1 MKKIESSSKII
12 AEKMKNVAGVK
23 TYSDLGEMLGGI
35 SSQAISSAIGRG
47 RIPDHWF
54 EVFLDKFGVTR
65 EELSTPSER
74 AVAGSVQCWN
84 DATPN
89 EDREKFTQDMNGLF
103 SIIMRWQ
110 EEENGADPLTS
121 MQFIQL
127 FHERI
132 PELGEWIKKRKGSAT
147 QISSPENLSVAGGK
161 S

>member
-1 MKKIESSSKII
+1 MKDRELAKII
-12 AEKMKNVAGVK
+12 IEKMKTVAGVK
-23 TYSDLGEMLGGI
+23 
-35 SSQAISSAIGRG
+35 SQAKLAHALGIQPPSVTDAITKGK
-47 RIPDHWF
+47 IPERWF
-54 EVFLDKFGVTR
+54 EVFSDKFGVTK

-74 AVAGSVQCWN
+74 AVAGPVQCWN

-132 PELGEWIKKRKGSAT
+132 PELGEWIKKRKGSGA
-147 QISSPENLSVAGGK
+147 QNSLPENLSVAGGK